1 MTTKRPPLDFDAIKI
16 AANGKWIDTIF
27 PAVGIQ
33 FDKAPKQHQPC
44 PVCGGTDRF
53 RCDNKNGSGSWIC
66 SHCGSGDGFKLVGAY
81 THTDDNYE
89 LFKLIGGILGVS
101 ATQTITPEQREAWK
115 AEQIAREQ
123 REATAKLQQQNAT
136 AEQANARWANA
147 SMTGQ
152 SDYIMRKQIQPFEA
166 RFEGNNLLVPVVAWM
181 DGQQVLRSIQT
192 IKPNGDK
199 EFMTGGQVK
208 GCYCPI
214 GLAVQ
219 FVDPSVVLIC
229 EGYATA
235 ASIFMAINQA
245 APVFVAFNAGNLLD
259 VGQVVRTRYPN
270 ARILFCADNDTA
282 TATQMRQADIDK
294 GNKPKDLIEYNAGIS
309 KATKA
314 AQAVGGE
321 VIIPNFDSA
330 NKAVA

>member
-16 AANGKWIDTIF
+16 AANGKWIDTIY

-53 RCDNKNGSGSWIC
+53 RCDNKKGDGTWIC
-66 SHCGSGDGFKLVGAY
+66 SNCGAGDGFKLVELY
-81 THTDDNYE
+81 TNTSGYD
-89 LFKLIGGILGVS
+89 LMAMVGGILGVG
-101 ATQTITPEQREAWK
+101 ATSTITPEQREKWK
-115 AEQIAREQ
+115 AEQVAKEQ
-123 REATAKLQQQNAT
+123 AEIQAKLQSQNNTAMQAIERWNKAT
-136 AEQANARWANA
+136 
-147 SMTGQ
+147 MTGQ
-152 SDYIMRKQIQPFEA
+152 SDYLSRKQIMPFEA
-166 RFEGNNLLVPVVAWM
+166 RFEGNKLLIPVVMWVNGQQQLRNIQSIANDGSKLFM
-181 DGQQVLRSIQT
+181 RDGQKT
-192 IKPNGDK
+192 
-199 EFMTGGQVK
+199 

-214 GLAVQ
+214 GHQAQFDNPQAVI
-219 FVDPSVVLIC
+219 IC

-235 ASIFMAINQA
+235 ASIYMAINQSI
-245 APVFVAFNAGNLLD
+245 PVFVAFDAGNLLP
-259 VGQVVRTRYPN
+259 VATMLRSRYPQS
-270 ARILFCADNDTA
+270 RILFCADDDTA

-294 GNKPKDLIEYNAGIS
+294 GNKPKDLLEYNAGIS

-321 VIIPNFDSA
+321 VIIPNFDNV